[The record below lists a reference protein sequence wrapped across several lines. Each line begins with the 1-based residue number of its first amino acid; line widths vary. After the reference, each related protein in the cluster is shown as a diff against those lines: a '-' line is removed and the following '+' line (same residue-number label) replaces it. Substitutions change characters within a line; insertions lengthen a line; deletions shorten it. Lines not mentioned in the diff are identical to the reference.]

1 MMSDPSLSSFG
12 FSEPKRNY
20 FPVPNEWFEYVDNLP
35 HGALFVLLYL
45 MKHTWGHRQVKDVLH
60 ISLQEIR
67 TGRRHRGKRLDSG
80 TNLSLNTIRSAL
92 RLLVARGL
100 VEEVPP
106 RRPGSSKG
114 YRIRLRETQEGEG
127 ELSVSPETESEFQ
140 GFSPPTENYFK
151 VPNEI
156 FDLAYRYGLG
166 FVDVLVLQYLFRHAW
181 GYHNPAGVWM
191 TADEIAHG
199 RRFKQKDERYDHGI
213 GKDLSGVYRA
223 LKKLRKLG
231 LVVCRLGQ
239 QDEDASAPQHREYNL
254 RLKGQPATA
263 DACLDNETSPEAAR
277 ERQED
282 AGTALEPPDVRE
294 HPVPQ
299 ANEEGLD
306 AALGHSA
313 SGQIAPPVGQIAPSL
328 GQIAPPVGRIAPPS
342 GRIAP
347 PKAGHHT
354 FKDTSS
360 DTFKQK
366 PPADTS
372 HRPAAAEAP
381 VPETPA
387 GAAAIKGAFA
397 DFEKRLHAVGWIGTT
412 KDAKRLYQ
420 KDPALLD
427 LLIQAA
433 QQATDLENP
442 AGWLRRAIRDAYK
455 HPQDVKKQVLRK
467 LARRD
472 DYLASRA
479 RFLESEFADF
489 YA

>member
-1 MMSDPSLSSFG
+1 MMSDRSLSSFG

-106 RRPGSSKG
+106 RHPGSSKG

-127 ELSVSPETESEFQ
+127 ELSASMESESEFQ

-151 VPNEI
+151 VPNDI

-166 FVDVLVLQYLFRHAW
+166 FVDVLVLQYMFRHTW
-181 GYHNPAGVWM
+181 GYHNPDGVWM

-199 RRFKQKDERYDHGI
+199 RRFKQKDARYDHGI

-231 LVVCRLGQ
+231 LVVCRFGL

-254 RLKGQPATA
+254 RLQGQPATA
-263 DACLDNETSPEAAR
+263 DACLDNEASSEAAR

-282 AGTALEPPDVRE
+282 AGAAPEHPDVME
-294 HPVPQ
+294 HPASQV
-299 ANEEGLD
+299 NEEGLD

-313 SGQIAPPVGQIAPSL
+313 SGQIAPPVGQIAPPL
-328 GQIAPPVGRIAPPS
+328 GRIAPPS

-347 PKAGHHT
+347 PKARRHT

-366 PPADTS
+366 PPADTG
-372 HRPAAAEAP
+372 HRPVAAEAP
-381 VPETPA
+381 AQETPA
-387 GAAAIKGAFA
+387 GAAAAIKGAFA
-397 DFEKRLHAVGWIGTT
+397 DFEKRLHAVGWIGATR
-412 KDAKRLYQ
+412 DAQRLYE

-455 HPQDVKKQVLRK
+455 HPEDVKRHVLRK
-467 LARRD
+467 LARRG

-479 RFLESEFADF
+479 RFLDSEFADF